1 MPEDRNKILS
11 NIRTI
16 EARLKEI
23 DTEREQLTN
32 DLKKLRL
39 TLSELE
45 VSSIQTPKNI
55 AKINALSALIE
66 KIALFRSLFRGRED
80 VYPKL
85 WTSKKTGNKG
95 YSPVCENEWIN
106 GVCGK
111 PSIKCGECD
120 NRKFSPLN
128 DDVIRKHL
136 EGGITIGVY
145 PMLPDETCYFLAI
158 DFDKQTWQDD
168 VKAFMETCQQINI
181 PISLERS
188 RSGDGGHIWIF
199 FSDPV
204 SAALARQMG
213 SFLITETMSH
223 RHELDMK
230 SYDRLFPNQDTMPK
244 GGFGSLIALPLQK
257 APAEK
262 GNSLFLDSNLI
273 PYPDQW
279 AYLSN
284 VKRMTSKEVQI
295 FVAETIKTKDIMGIS
310 MSLTD
315 EDDNPWKRPLSNKRK
330 IECLTCK
337 LPQELN
343 TVLAN
348 RIYIKKDGLPS
359 KLLNQIKRLAA
370 FQNPEFYKKQSM
382 RFSTALT
389 PRVICCAEDIQNY
402 LTIPR
407 GCLEDLKELL
417 AVNKILL
424 NIQDKRFDGNKVDF
438 NFCGELTDEQD
449 KACKRILEHEIG
461 IFVAPPGI
469 GKTVVGIR
477 LIATRGINTLVLVH
491 RKPILEQWRTQIA
504 SFLALPIKDIGQ
516 IGGGRDR
523 ATNIIDV
530 AMLQSLDKEA
540 GIDGRIKNY
549 GQIIVDECHHISAF
563 SFERV
568 MMEANAKYI
577 IGLTATPYRRDGHQ
591 PIITMQCGPI
601 RYKIT
606 SQKNSTES
614 LLRYRLITRITNFF
628 CPWSDEDKI
637 HNLWPPLIADE
648 ERNQLIFNDILNA
661 LEEKRS
667 PIVLTER
674 KEHLETLKQ
683 KLQNFV
689 KNIIVLHGGMKTT
702 VRKEML
708 TKLAEIPDTEERLI
722 IATGQYIGEGFDDP
736 RLDTLFLAMP
746 FSFKGKMVQYAG
758 RLHRKYRGKTE
769 IRVYDYV
776 DANIPVLLRM
786 HKRRL
791 KAYKALGYEEIR
803 PESI

>member
-23 DTEREQLTN
+23 DTERERLTN

-55 AKINALSALIE
+55 AKINASSALIE

-181 PISLERS
+181 LISLERS

-199 FSDPV
+199 FSEPV

-284 VKRMTSKEVQI
+284 VKRMTSREVQV

-310 MSLTD
+310 MSQTD
-315 EDDNPWKRPLSNKRK
+315 EDDKPWKRPLSSKRK
-330 IECLTCK
+330 IERLTCT
-337 LPQELN
+337 LPQEVN
-343 TVLAN
+343 AVLAN

-389 PRVICCAEDIQNY
+389 PKVICCAEDIQNY

-417 AVNKILL
+417 AVNKISL
-424 NIQDKRFDGNKVDF
+424 NIQDKRFAGNKVEF
-438 NFCGELTDEQD
+438 NFCGDLSDEQD
-449 KACKRILEHEIG
+449 KACRKLLEHETG

-477 LIATRGINTLVLVH
+477 LSVLRGINTLVLVH
-491 RKPILEQWRTQIA
+491 RKPLLEQWRTQIA
-504 SFLALPIKDIGQ
+504 SFLGMPVKEIGQ

-523 ATNIIDV
+523 ATNVIDV
-530 AMLQSLDKEA
+530 AMLQSLDKEG
-540 GIDGRIKNY
+540 GIDSRIKNY
-549 GQIIVDECHHISAF
+549 GQIIADECRHISAF
-563 SFERV
+563 SFERI

-637 HNLWPPLIADE
+637 HNLWPLLIADE

-702 VRKEML
+702 VRKEMI

-722 IATGQYIGEGFDDP
+722 IATGQYIGEGFDNP

-791 KAYKALGYEEIR
+791 KAYKALGYEEIT

>member
-23 DTEREQLTN
+23 DTERERLTN

-55 AKINALSALIE
+55 GKINASSALIE

-199 FSDPV
+199 FSEPV

-279 AYLSN
+279 ANLSN

-295 FVAETIKTKDIMGIS
+295 FVAETIKIKDIMGIS

-315 EDDNPWKRPLSNKRK
+315 EDNKPWKRPLSNKRK
-330 IECLTCK
+330 FECLTCK

-343 TVLAN
+343 AVLAN

-417 AVNKILL
+417 AVNKISL

-523 ATNIIDV
+523 ATNVIDV
-530 AMLQSLDKEA
+530 AMLQSLDKEG
-540 GIDGRIKNY
+540 GIDSRIKNY

-577 IGLTATPYRRDGHQ
+577 TGLTATPYRRDGHQ

-601 RYKIT
+601 GYKIT
-606 SQKNSTES
+606 SRKNSTES

-628 CPWSDEDKI
+628 CPWSDKDKI
-637 HNLWPPLIADE
+637 HNLWPLLIADE

-702 VRKEML
+702 IRKEML
-708 TKLAEIPDTEERLI
+708 AKLAEIPDTEERLI